1 MYKNINK
8 GKQVKHSNVEIQS
21 NYCQMFAIKPASKG
35 AYM

>member
-8 GKQVKHSNVEIQS
+8 GKQVKHSSVEIQ
-21 NYCQMFAIKPASKG
+21 NCYYQMFAIKPASKG